1 MPRIGLHPRF
11 WITSPACS
19 VGVRTSFHAHSVV
32 PIRAWYDDLMTTNL
46 DVLYRYEL
54 HPTEAAMIALGKAR
68 GVYGIRRIAVD
79 EQQKTMRVEFDFTRL
94 NRAVVAELLRSAG
107 IDIVEEI
114 ALAPPPTPK
123 EEPAPAL
130 PPK

>member
-1 MPRIGLHPRF
+1 
-11 WITSPACS
+11 
-19 VGVRTSFHAHSVV
+19 
-32 PIRAWYDDLMTTNL
+32 MTTNL

-68 GVYGIRRIAVD
+68 GVYGIRRIVLD
-79 EQQKTMRVEFDFTRL
+79 EKQKTMRVEFDFTRL
-94 NRAVVAELLRSAG
+94 NRAVVTELLRSAG

-114 ALAPPPTPK
+114 PLSPPPAPPA
-123 EEPAPAL
+123 EPAAPL

>member
-1 MPRIGLHPRF
+1 
-11 WITSPACS
+11 
-19 VGVRTSFHAHSVV
+19 
-32 PIRAWYDDLMTTNL
+32 MTTNL

-68 GVYGIRRIAVD
+68 GVYGIRKIVLD
-79 EQQKTMRVEFDFTRL
+79 EKQKTMRVEFDFTRL
-94 NRAVVAELLRSAG
+94 NRSVVTELLRSAG

-114 ALAPPPTPK
+114 PMAVPAPSK
-123 EEPAPAL
+123 EEAAAPL

>member
-1 MPRIGLHPRF
+1 
-11 WITSPACS
+11 
-19 VGVRTSFHAHSVV
+19 
-32 PIRAWYDDLMTTNL
+32 MTTNL

-68 GVYGIRRIAVD
+68 GVYGIRRNVLD
-79 EQQKTMRVEFDFTRL
+79 EQQKTIRVEFDFTRL
-94 NRAVVAELLRSAG
+94 NRDVVTELLRNAG

-114 ALAPPPTPK
+114 SLAAPAVPK
-123 EEPAPAL
+123 EAAAAPL